1 MDKVEDEKKRLA
13 KARLQKK
20 ADLMQIRIDEAI
32 KERER
37 MEKEK
42 DLDLNIK
49 KARKILHRRRK
60 VNLQVEDDEWPPE
73 AF

>member
-20 ADLMQIRIDEAI
+20 ADLMKIRIDEAI

-42 DLDLNIK
+42 DLDMNIK

-60 VNLQVEDDEWPPE
+60 VNLEVEDDEWPSE

>member
-20 ADLMQIRIDEAI
+20 ADLMKIRIDEAI

-42 DLDLNIK
+42 DLDMNIK

-60 VNLQVEDDEWPPE
+60 VNLEVEDDEWPAE